1 MRSPRYGE
9 VPRAYVVLRPGHEVS
24 GEALIAHAADRLAE
38 HKRLGRVDVV
48 SELPRGPG
56 GKVQRSGL
64 RSRN

>member
-1 MRSPRYGE
+1 
-9 VPRAYVVLRPGHEVS
+9 VLRPGHEVS

-64 RSRN
+64 RSRD